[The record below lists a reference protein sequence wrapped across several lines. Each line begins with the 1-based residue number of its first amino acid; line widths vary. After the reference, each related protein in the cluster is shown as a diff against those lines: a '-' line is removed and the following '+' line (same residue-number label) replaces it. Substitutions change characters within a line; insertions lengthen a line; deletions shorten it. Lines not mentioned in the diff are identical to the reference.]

1 MMPDNDL
8 AILRTVANHFRVGLN
23 DLLENKSRESHI
35 IKRRFIAIY
44 LIRTQNNTTY
54 KQIARYFNKDHS
66 TVIANFNTA
75 YNYIFTNEPSFV
87 KDYNKILKIVLN
99 NQ

>member
-1 MMPDNDL
+1 MPENDML
-8 AILRTVANHFRVGLN
+8 ILNIVADYFRV
-23 DLLENKSRESHI
+23 DLDNLLGNKSRETHI
-35 IKRRFIAIY
+35 IRRRFIAIY

-66 TVIANFNTA
+66 TVISNFNTA
-75 YNYIFTNEPSFV
+75 YNYIFTNEPSFT